1 MWLLQKILGMGKKR
15 WKRERKHVWSN
26 IIGSFYQLQMLNN
39 QEGFVKIRCLWGAPF
54 SKTEPLTPCVHR
66 GAPCTVHCAQCT
78 GGSVQFLSNV
88 CFHFNKSI
96 KRRQLGITALQKV
109 ITQNWNI
116 LFYIFHPKMWFLIS
130 AFLISSLKKRR
141 KFENI

>member
-1 MWLLQKILGMGKKR
+1 MSLLQKILGKGKKR
-15 WKRERKHVWSN
+15 RKRERKQFWSN

-54 SKTEPLTPCVHR
+54 SKTEPLTACVHR
-66 GAPCTVHCAQCT
+66 GLPALFTLHCT

-96 KRRQLGITALQKV
+96 KRRQLGITTLSKV
-109 ITQNWNI
+109 IIQNWNI
-116 LFYIFHPKMWFLIS
+116 LFKIFYPKKWFLIS
-130 AFLISSLKKRR
+130 VFLISSLKKRR
-141 KFENI
+141 EFENI